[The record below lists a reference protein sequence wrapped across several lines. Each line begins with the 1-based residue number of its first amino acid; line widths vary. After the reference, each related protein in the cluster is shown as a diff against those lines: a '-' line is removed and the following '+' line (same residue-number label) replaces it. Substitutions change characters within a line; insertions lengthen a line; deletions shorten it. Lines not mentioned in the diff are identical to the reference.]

1 MSNEIP
7 EQTLTA
13 NLKRVQERYR
23 RRSLESRLE
32 DVADDLRDIK
42 LQAAIMEELF
52 EQEVEVDPE
61 LTQRVGDARTHAE
74 ENEYDA
80 LEDGIDQLE
89 EKAKSARSAVEQS
102 LNKRLVSYENQVSA
116 MVKINERTDVY
127 NHDSLEGL
135 HSLLA
140 EWNWREAVSI
150 EETSDF
156 GTQLEECRSFGTDMR
171 DIYEDAR
178 SAIIEPLADEG
189 IEDVV
194 ELILGSKRV
203 HLASLS
209 VEEREKLAE
218 SDLGDYL
225 AITLG

>member
-1 MSNEIP
+1 MSNETP

-52 EQEVEVDPE
+52 EQEVEVDSE
-61 LTQRVGDARTHAE
+61 LAQKVKEARRHAG

-89 EKAKSARSAVEQS
+89 QKAKSARSAVEQT
-102 LNKRLVSYENQVSA
+102 LNKRLVSYENQVNA
-116 MVKINERTDVY
+116 MVKINERIDVY

-140 EWNWREAVSI
+140 EWNWREAVSV

-194 ELILGSKRV
+194 ESILGSESV
-203 HLASLS
+203 HLAGLTA
-209 VEEREKLAE
+209 EEREKLAE

>member
-1 MSNEIP
+1 MSNEAQ
-7 EQTLTA
+7 EHTLTA

-23 RRSLESRLE
+23 RQSLESRLE
-32 DVADDLRDIK
+32 EVADDLRDIK

-52 EQEVEVDPE
+52 EGEVEVDSE
-61 LTQRVGDARTHAE
+61 LAQKVGEARKNAK
-74 ENEYDA
+74 ENEYNA
-80 LEDGIDQLE
+80 LEDGITELE
-89 EKAKSARSAVEQS
+89 QKAESARSAVEQS
-102 LNKRLVSYENQVSA
+102 LNKRLVSYENQVGA
-116 MVKINERTDVY
+116 MVQINEKIEAY

-140 EWNWREAVSI
+140 EWNWREAASI
-150 EETSDF
+150 EDTSDF
-156 GTQLEECRSFGTDMR
+156 ETQLEECRSFGSEMC

-194 ELILGSKRV
+194 ESILGSESIYLGR
-203 HLASLS
+203 LS
-209 VEEREKLAE
+209 AEERKKLAE